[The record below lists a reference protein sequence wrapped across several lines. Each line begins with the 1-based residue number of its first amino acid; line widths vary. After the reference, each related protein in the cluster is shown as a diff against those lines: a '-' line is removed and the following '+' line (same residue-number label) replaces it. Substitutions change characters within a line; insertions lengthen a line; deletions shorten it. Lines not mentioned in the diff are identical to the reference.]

1 MMTTDNVTLTRR
13 ELDDL
18 LESAAEKGARKALAQ
33 VGLSVEDDP
42 EKVKKD
48 ITDLRD
54 LLDGWR
60 AARRHFMTGAFKA
73 LGTLFAGAVLAF
85 IAWWSTSGF
94 KAPGP

>member
-48 ITDLRD
+48 IKDLRD

-60 AARRHFMTGAFKA
+60 SARRNIMSGAFKA
-73 LGTLFAGAVLAF
+73 IGTFMVGAVLAF
-85 IAWWSTSGF
+85 IAWWSTGGF
-94 KAPGP
+94 KAPPP